1 MTLMT
6 TTILLGCALLAIF
19 LCLLLWFRRSWTILH
34 ERKKTVELAAQQVNI
49 LRVMSEKVDEIPLKR
64 SESIYLQAV
73 DLYMKDYN
81 KSINHIPAMMLGF
94 HPIPEDDLLQQAGK
108 RC

>member
-1 MTLMT
+1 MAIR
-6 TTILLGCALLAIF
+6 ILLGVLLLAVV
-19 LCLLLWFRRSWTILH
+19 LCLVLWLKKVWTLMH

-81 KSINHIPAMMLGF
+81 KSINHIPAVVLGF
-94 HPIPEDDLLQQAGK
+94 HPIMEGDLLQQAGK